1 MDKQPRDE
9 QEVRNDIKSLTR
21 TESRHI
27 LQTVMLLLSS
37 QWFVLD
43 MLYNLFC
50 LRLYASPKGC
60 ERFALMAKP
69 INSLQKP
76 NLMSWRTECRK
87 SVCHWLSA
95 NLCYRSH
102 VSQPNGKHHL
112 YFSQLYGPK
121 EKRHPWNASYLL
133 FFVFRSWWLIIL
145 KELIC
150 WTYKVAVRSH
160 YHRRQCHKNKNN
172 NDNYPRSRLECEGWE
187 QLIFNPI
194 EPYTCPQT

>member
-1 MDKQPRDE
+1 MDKQHRDE
-9 QEVRNDIKSLTR
+9 HEVRNNIKSLTR

-27 LQTVMLLLSS
+27 VQTIMLLLSF

-43 MLYNLFC
+43 MIYNLFC

-60 ERFALMAKP
+60 ERFALMAEP
-69 INSLQKP
+69 INSLQKS

-112 YFSQLYGPK
+112 YFSQLYVPK

-133 FFVFRSWWLIIL
+133 FFVFSPPL
-145 KELIC
+145 K
-150 WTYKVAVRSH
+150 T
-160 YHRRQCHKNKNN
+160 
-172 NDNYPRSRLECEGWE
+172 
-187 QLIFNPI
+187 IF
-194 EPYTCPQT
+194 

>member
-9 QEVRNDIKSLTR
+9 QEVRNNIKSLTR
-21 TESRHI
+21 TESWHI

-37 QWFVLD
+37 QWLVLD
-43 MLYNLFC
+43 MLYNLFS

-60 ERFALMAKP
+60 ERFALMAEA

-112 YFSQLYGPK
+112 YFSQLYMDLK
-121 EKRHPWNASYLL
+121 KKDILEMLHIYYFLYLE
-133 FFVFRSWWLIIL
+133 VDGWLYL
-145 KELIC
+145 K
-150 WTYKVAVRSH
+150 S
-160 YHRRQCHKNKNN
+160 
-172 NDNYPRSRLECEGWE
+172 
-187 QLIFNPI
+187 
-194 EPYTCPQT
+194 EPVGHTKWQ

>member
-9 QEVRNDIKSLTR
+9 QEVRNNIKSLTC

-87 SVCHWLSA
+87 FVCHLLSA

-121 EKRHPWNASYLL
+121 ENRHTWNASYLL

-145 KELIC
+145 K
-150 WTYKVAVRSH
+150 
-160 YHRRQCHKNKNN
+160 
-172 NDNYPRSRLECEGWE
+172 
-187 QLIFNPI
+187 
-194 EPYTCPQT
+194 